1 MSKHTPLYETH
12 RALGARFTEFG
23 GWDMP
28 VQYTGILAE
37 HRAMRTQ
44 AGLFDLCHMGEIEV
58 RGAKALEVC
67 QELFVTDVSRI
78 QPGQAQYS
86 VLCNPNG
93 GIVDDV
99 IVYRLTDSFSSGRAE
114 DYYFVCV
121 NAAHIEEDYDWCCV
135 HNRGR
140 AEIINCS
147 DVTAL
152 IAIQGP
158 LAAGILQRLTALD
171 LSIIRS
177 YRSSPHTVAGVA
189 GLIARTGYTGED
201 GFELFVPADQARTV
215 WDACIQAGQREGLV
229 AVGLGAR
236 DTLRLEA
243 GYLLYGQDMDTQT
256 TPLEAGLSRLVHF
269 EAGEF
274 FGRAALQQQ
283 KSRGVNKKLI
293 AVQMEERGVPR
304 PGYPL
309 WSDGQVVGQMTSGTQ
324 SPSLGVGIGLGY
336 GPPTAMPGMD
346 MTVEIRNRQVR
357 ARVVRPPFYRRKEK
371 GEGANG
377 SS

>member
-1 MSKHTPLYETH
+1 MLKRTPLYETH
-12 RALGARFTEFG
+12 RSLGARFTEFG

-37 HRAMRTQ
+37 HRAVRTQ
-44 AGLFDLCHMGEIEV
+44 AGLFDLSHMGEIEV

-67 QELFVTDVSRI
+67 QELLVTDVSRI

-86 VLCNPNG
+86 VLCNPDG

-99 IVYRLTDSFSSGRAE
+99 IVYRLLHSSSSRRSE
-114 DYYFVCV
+114 DYYFICV
-121 NAAHIEEDYDWCCV
+121 NAAYIEEDYDWCCI

-147 DVTAL
+147 DATAL

-158 LAAGILQRLTALD
+158 FAADILQRLTALD
-171 LSIIRS
+171 LSTIRRYWS
-177 YRSSPHTVAGVA
+177 IQREIAGVA
-189 GLIARTGYTGED
+189 GLIARTGYTGVD
-201 GFELFVPADQARTV
+201 GFELFMPTDQASTV
-215 WDACIQAGQREGLV
+215 WEACVQAGQTEGIV

-243 GYLLYGQDMDTQT
+243 GYLLYGQDMDKHT

-274 FGRAALQQQ
+274 LGRAALQQQ
-283 KSRGVNKKLI
+283 KAHGVDKKLI
-293 AVQMEERGVPR
+293 GVQMEERGIPR

-309 WSDGQVVGQMTSGTQ
+309 WSHGQVVGQITSGTQ
-324 SPSLGVGIGLGY
+324 SPSLGIGIGLGY
-336 GPPTAMPGMD
+336 GPPTAAPGMD
-346 MTVEIRNRQVR
+346 ITVEIRNRQVR
-357 ARVVRPPFYRRKEK
+357 ARVVRPPFHLLGGGRSR
-371 GEGANG
+371 
-377 SS
+377 